1 MRWGKLFHRNQSDA
15 DLLQEIHRH
24 LAEEIDENIGR
35 GMSHEEARRQA
46 YLKFS
51 NPQRVREILW
61 QQNTLAFIES
71 VSRDLKYALRTLS
84 RTPGFTLMAVLVMA
98 LGIGANSA
106 LFTVVRSVLFKP
118 LPYKDPGRLVTL
130 YQHDPSAKD
139 QDNYVAA
146 GNFADWNKNSRSFE
160 SMAMVTPWAAYDF
173 SEKGGSYPEKIDAAW
188 CSWNMFSIL
197 GVPPAYGRFFNAQ
210 DDRPDADATVVLSWG
225 FWKRRL
231 GGDPAVVGRPIFLR
245 GKPYTVIGI
254 MPAGFDYPEI
264 QDQLWTP
271 AYHEGSAQ
279 LLQSRDDHEYKV
291 IARLKPETTIAQ
303 AVGELDAIQKRIE
316 QDYPGLPVEP
326 GVSGRLLLDDL
337 VGDYKTP
344 LYTLLAATTCVL
356 LIACL
361 NVANLLVA
369 RSAARRREV
378 AIRRALGGNRWR
390 LMREQLTESILLAC
404 AGAGIGM
411 GLAYAAI
418 AWITHVRQN
427 MARVD
432 SIRVDALVLL
442 FATGVA
448 LASGLLAGMIPAL
461 AASRERTLEALQES
475 SRLQSGGRSRARLRK
490 ALLAVELALTVV
502 LLITAGLLLKSYER
516 LRSVDIGCATHNVL
530 TMQFTL
536 PGPPPGRVAFLSQ
549 LIERVR
555 TLPGV
560 KAAGLVTAAPGAG
573 WWEDSP
579 VTVVEHPPAAKGD
592 VLDPIARSA
601 DPGYFQAMQI
611 PLLRGRTFSEAE
623 RLQNANV
630 AILSKRAVEEFFPG
644 EDPIGKHLKITQEP
658 NAPPVEIVGVVGDT
672 RFHIRE
678 DVWPMMYRPVYSGK
692 FGQTTVMVR
701 SDQNVENF
709 ARPIQQIIKQM
720 DANLAAPDALTMQ
733 QIIDHSTSSAS
744 FHSRLILI
752 FAIIAV
758 VSAMAGLYGVLAY
771 LVTQRTSEIGIRMAM
786 GAQRSEV
793 LRMMLIDGLWPAW
806 IGLALGF
813 VGAAFAMQLVRKM
826 LYGVQPLDWT
836 VFAGVAVVLSLVAAL
851 ACAVPAW
858 QASRLAPMQA
868 LRME

>member
-1 MRWGKLFHRNQSDA
+1 MAEKKILRQQST
-15 DLLQEIHRH
+15 Q
-24 LAEEIDENIGR
+24 
-35 GMSHEEARRQA
+35 S
-46 YLKFS
+46 F
-51 NPQRVREILW
+51 V
-61 QQNTLAFIES
+61 ES
-71 VSRDLKYALRTLS
+71 ISRDLKYALRTLS

-98 LGIGANSA
+98 LGIGANAA

-146 GNFADWNKNSRSFE
+146 GNFADWKKYSRSFE

-231 GGDPAVVGRPIFLR
+231 GGNPSIVGRPIFLR

-264 QDQLWTP
+264 RDQVWTP
-271 AYHEGSAQ
+271 AYHEGSVH

-291 IARLKPETTIAQ
+291 IARLKSGNTMAQ
-303 AVGELDAIQKRIE
+303 AVSELDAIQKRIKQE
-316 QDYPGLPVEP
+316 YPRLPVEP

-344 LYTLLAATTCVL
+344 LYILLAATTCVL

-378 AIRRALGGNRWR
+378 AIRTALGGSRWR
-390 LMREQLTESILLAC
+390 SIREQLTESLLLAC
-404 AGAGIGM
+404 VGGGIGI
-411 GLAYAAI
+411 GLAYVAI
-418 AWITHVRQN
+418 AWITYVRQD

-432 SIRVDALVLL
+432 SIRVDALTLL
-442 FATGVA
+442 FVTGTA
-448 LASGLLAGMIPAL
+448 LASGLLAGMIPAF

-475 SRLQSGGRSRARLRK
+475 SRSQSGGRSRAQLRK
-490 ALLAVELALTVV
+490 ALLAIEVGLTVI
-502 LLITAGLLLKSYER
+502 LLITAALLLKSYQR
-516 LRSVDIGCATHNVL
+516 LRSVDMGCATNNVL

-536 PGPPPGRVAFLSQ
+536 PGPPQRRVAFLSQ

-555 TLPGV
+555 ALPGV

-592 VLDPIARSA
+592 VLDPIARTA

-658 NAPPVEIVGVVGDT
+658 DAPPLEIVGVVGDT
-672 RFHIRE
+672 RFHISE
-678 DVWPMMYRPVYSGK
+678 DVWPTIYQPVYSGR
-692 FGQTTVMVR
+692 FAQTTVMVR
-701 SDQNVENF
+701 SEKDGGNL
-709 ARPIQQIIKQM
+709 ARPIQRIINQM
-720 DANLAAPDALTMQ
+720 DPNLAAADALTMQ
-733 QIIDHSTSSAS
+733 QIVDRSTSSAS
-744 FHSRLILI
+744 FNSRLILI
-752 FAIIAV
+752 FAIIALI
-758 VSAMAGLYGVLAY
+758 SAMAGLYGVLAY
-771 LVTQRTSEIGIRMAM
+771 LVTQRTSEIGIRIAL

-793 LRMMLIDGLWPAW
+793 LRMMLVDGLWPAC
-806 IGLALGF
+806 IGLALGL
-813 VGAAFAMQLVRKM
+813 VGAAFAVQLVRNM
-826 LYGVQPLDWT
+826 LYGVRPLDWT
-836 VFAGVAVVLSLVAAL
+836 VFAGVALVLSLVAAL

-858 QASRLAPMQA
+858 QASRLAPIEA

>member
-1 MRWGKLFHRNQSDA
+1 M
-15 DLLQEIHRH
+15 
-24 LAEEIDENIGR
+24 AE
-35 GMSHEEARRQA
+35 
-46 YLKFS
+46 KK
-51 NPQRVREILW
+51 ILW
-61 QQNTLAFIES
+61 QQNTQAFVES
-71 VSRDLKYALRTLS
+71 ISRDLKYALRTLT

-98 LGIGANSA
+98 LGIGANAA

-118 LPYKDPGRLVTL
+118 LAYKDPGRLVTL

-146 GNFADWNKNSRSFE
+146 GNFADWQKNSHSFE

-231 GGDPAVVGRPIFLR
+231 GGNPSIVGRPIFLR

-264 QDQLWTP
+264 QDQVWTP
-271 AYHEGSAQ
+271 AYHEGSVH

-291 IARLKPETTIAQ
+291 IARLKSGNTMAQ
-303 AVGELDAIQKRIE
+303 AVSELDAIQKRIKQE
-316 QDYPGLPVEP
+316 YPRLPVEP
-326 GVSGRLLLDDL
+326 GVNGRLLLDDL

-344 LYTLLAATTCVL
+344 LYTLLAATACVL

-378 AIRRALGGNRWR
+378 AIRTALGGSRWR
-390 LMREQLTESILLAC
+390 SIREQLTESLLLAC
-404 AGAGIGM
+404 AGGGIGL
-411 GLAYAAI
+411 GLAYVAI
-418 AWITHVRQN
+418 AWITYVRQD

-442 FATGVA
+442 FVTGVA

-461 AASRERTLEALQES
+461 AAGRERTLEALQES
-475 SRLQSGGRSRARLRK
+475 SRSQSGGRSRAQLRK
-490 ALLAVELALTVV
+490 SLLAIEVGLTVI
-502 LLITAGLLLKSYER
+502 LLITAGLLLKSYQR
-516 LRSVDIGCATHNVL
+516 LRSVDMGCATNNVM

-536 PGPPPGRVAFLSQ
+536 PGPPQRRVAFLSQ
-549 LIERVR
+549 LVERVR
-555 TLPGV
+555 ALPGV
-560 KAAGLVTAAPGAG
+560 NSAGLVTAAPGAG

-579 VTVVEHPPAAKGD
+579 VTVVEHPPAAKGE

-658 NAPPVEIVGVVGDT
+658 DAPPLEIVGVVGDT

-678 DVWPMMYRPVYSGK
+678 DVWPMMYQPVYSGN

-701 SDQNVENF
+701 SDQDVENL
-709 ARPIQQIIKQM
+709 ARPIQQIINQM
-720 DANLAAPDALTMQ
+720 NPHLAASDPVTMQ
-733 QIIDHSTSSAS
+733 QIIDRSTSSAS
-744 FHSRLILI
+744 FNSRLILI
-752 FAIIAV
+752 FAIIALI
-758 VSAMAGLYGVLAY
+758 SAMAGLYGVLAY
-771 LVTQRTSEIGIRMAM
+771 LVTQRTSEIGIRMAL
-786 GAQRSEV
+786 GAQRSQV
-793 LRMMLIDGLWPAW
+793 VRMMLIDGLWPAW
-806 IGLALGF
+806 IGLALGL
-813 VGAAFAMQLVRKM
+813 VGSAFAVQLVRKM

-836 VFAGVAVVLSLVAAL
+836 VFAGVALVLSLVAAL
-851 ACAVPAW
+851 ACAMPAW
-858 QASRLAPMQA
+858 QASRLAPIQA

>member
-1 MRWGKLFHRNQSDA
+1 M
-15 DLLQEIHRH
+15 
-24 LAEEIDENIGR
+24 AE
-35 GMSHEEARRQA
+35 
-46 YLKFS
+46 KK
-51 NPQRVREILW
+51 ILW
-61 QQNTLAFIES
+61 QQNTQALVES
-71 VSRDLKYALRTLS
+71 VFRDLKCALRTLS

-98 LGIGANSA
+98 LGIGVNAA

-118 LPYKDPGRLVTL
+118 LPYKDPGGLVTL

-146 GNFADWNKNSRSFE
+146 GNFADWKKNSRSFE

-231 GGDPAVVGRPIFLR
+231 GGSPSIVDRPIFLR

-264 QDQLWTP
+264 QDQVWTP
-271 AYHEGSAQ
+271 AYHEGSVH

-291 IARLKPETTIAQ
+291 IARLKSGKTMAQ
-303 AVGELDAIQKRIE
+303 AVSELDGIQKRIKQE
-316 QDYPGLPVEP
+316 YPRLPVEP
-326 GVSGRLLLDDL
+326 GVNGRPLLDDL

-361 NVANLLVA
+361 SVANLLVA

-378 AIRRALGGNRWR
+378 AIRTALGGSRWR
-390 LMREQLTESILLAC
+390 SIREQLTESLLLAC
-404 AGAGIGM
+404 AGAGIGL
-411 GLAYAAI
+411 GLAYVAI
-418 AWITHVRQN
+418 AWIRYVRQDI
-427 MARVD
+427 ARVD
-432 SIRVDALVLL
+432 SIRVDALALL
-442 FATGVA
+442 FVTGVA
-448 LASGLLAGMIPAL
+448 LASGLLAGIIPAL
-461 AASRERTLEALQES
+461 GAGRDRTLEALQES
-475 SRLQSGGRSRARLRK
+475 SRSQSAGRSRAQLRK
-490 ALLAVELALTVV
+490 ALLAIEVGLTVI
-502 LLITAGLLLKSYER
+502 LLITAGLLLKSYQR
-516 LRSVDIGCATHNVL
+516 LRSVDMGCATNHVL

-536 PGPPPGRVAFLSQ
+536 PGPPPRRVAFLSQ
-549 LIERVR
+549 LVERVR
-555 TLPGV
+555 ALPAV

-630 AILSKRAVEEFFPG
+630 AILSKRAVEEYFPG

-658 NAPPVEIVGVVGDT
+658 DAPPLEIVGVVGDT

-678 DVWPMMYRPVYSGK
+678 DVWPMMYQPVYSGN

-701 SDQNVENF
+701 SEQNVENL
-709 ARPIQQIIKQM
+709 ARPIQQIINQM
-720 DANLAAPDALTMQ
+720 DPHLAASDPLTMQ
-733 QIIDHSTSSAS
+733 QIVDRSTSSAS
-744 FHSRLILI
+744 FNSGLVLV
-752 FAIIAV
+752 FAIIALI
-758 VSAMAGLYGVLAY
+758 SALAGLYGVVAY
-771 LVTQRTSEIGIRMAM
+771 LVTQRTSEIGIRMAL
-786 GAQRSEV
+786 GAQRNQV
-793 LRMMLIDGLWPAW
+793 LRMMLIDGMWPAW
-806 IGLALGF
+806 IGLALGL
-813 VGAAFAMQLVRKM
+813 VGAAFAVQLVRKM

-836 VFAGVAVVLSLVAAL
+836 VFAGVALVLSLVAAL

-858 QASRLAPMQA
+858 QASRLAPIQA

>member
-1 MRWGKLFHRNQSDA
+1 
-15 DLLQEIHRH
+15 
-24 LAEEIDENIGR
+24 
-35 GMSHEEARRQA
+35 MSATV
-46 YLKFS
+46 K
-51 NPQRVREILW
+51 ILW
-61 QQNTLAFIES
+61 QQNTQALAES
-71 VSRDLKYALRTLS
+71 ISGDLKYALRTLS

-98 LGIGANSA
+98 LGIGANAA

-146 GNFADWNKNSRSFE
+146 GNFADWKRNSRSFE

-231 GGDPAVVGRPIFLR
+231 GGNPSIVGRPIFLR

-264 QDQLWTP
+264 QDQVWTP
-271 AYHEGSAQ
+271 AYHEGSVH

-291 IARLKPETTIAQ
+291 IARLKSGNTMAQ
-303 AVGELDAIQKRIE
+303 AVSELDAIQKRIKQE
-316 QDYPGLPVEP
+316 YPRLPVEP
-326 GVSGRLLLDDL
+326 GVNGRLLLDDL

-378 AIRRALGGNRWR
+378 AIRTALGGSRWR
-390 LMREQLTESILLAC
+390 SIREQLTESLLLAC
-404 AGAGIGM
+404 AGGGIGL
-411 GLAYAAI
+411 GLAYVAI
-418 AWITHVRQN
+418 AWITYVRQD

-432 SIRVDALVLL
+432 SIRVDALALL
-442 FATGVA
+442 FVTGVA
-448 LASGLLAGMIPAL
+448 LASGLLAGLIPAL
-461 AASRERTLEALQES
+461 AAGRERTLEALQES
-475 SRLQSGGRSRARLRK
+475 SRSQSGGRSRAQLRK
-490 ALLAVELALTVV
+490 ALLAIEVGLTAI
-502 LLITAGLLLKSYER
+502 LLITAGLLLKSYQR
-516 LRSVDIGCATHNVL
+516 LRSVDMGCATNHVL

-536 PGPPPGRVAFLSQ
+536 PGPPQRRVAFLSQ
-549 LIERVR
+549 LVERVR
-555 TLPGV
+555 ALPGV

-573 WWEDSP
+573 WWEDNP

-644 EDPIGKHLKITQEP
+644 EDPIGKHLKIAQEP
-658 NAPPVEIVGVVGDT
+658 DAPPLEIVGVVGDT

-678 DVWPMMYRPVYSGK
+678 DVWPMMYQPVYSGN

-701 SDQNVENF
+701 SEQDVENL
-709 ARPIQQIIKQM
+709 ARPIQRIINQM
-720 DANLAAPDALTMQ
+720 DPHLAASDPLTMQ
-733 QIIDHSTSSAS
+733 QIIDHSSSSAS
-744 FHSRLILI
+744 FNSRLILI
-752 FAIIAV
+752 FAIIALI
-758 VSAMAGLYGVLAY
+758 SAMAGLYGVLAY
-771 LVTQRTSEIGIRMAM
+771 LVTQRTSEIGIRIAL
-786 GAQRSEV
+786 GAQRSQV
-793 LRMMLIDGLWPAW
+793 LGMMLIDGLWPAW
-806 IGLALGF
+806 IGLALGL
-813 VGAAFAMQLVRKM
+813 VGAAFAVQLVRKM

-836 VFAGVAVVLSLVAAL
+836 VFAGVALVLSLVAAL

-858 QASRLAPMQA
+858 QASRLAPIRA

>member
-1 MRWGKLFHRNQSDA
+1 
-15 DLLQEIHRH
+15 
-24 LAEEIDENIGR
+24 
-35 GMSHEEARRQA
+35 
-46 YLKFS
+46 
-51 NPQRVREILW
+51 
-61 QQNTLAFIES
+61 
-71 VSRDLKYALRTLS
+71 
-84 RTPGFTLMAVLVMA
+84 
-98 LGIGANSA
+98 
-106 LFTVVRSVLFKP
+106 VLFKP

-146 GNFADWNKNSRSFE
+146 GNFADWKKNSRSFE

-225 FWKRRL
+225 FWKRRF
-231 GGDPAVVGRPIFLR
+231 GGNPSIVGRPIFLR

-264 QDQLWTP
+264 QDQVWTP
-271 AYHEGSAQ
+271 AYHEGSDH
-279 LLQSRDDHEYKV
+279 LLQSRDDHQYKV
-291 IARLKPETTIAQ
+291 IARLKSGNTMAQ
-303 AVGELDAIQKRIE
+303 AVSELDAIQKRIKQE
-316 QDYPGLPVEP
+316 YPRLPVEP

-344 LYTLLAATTCVL
+344 LYTLLAATACVL

-378 AIRRALGGNRWR
+378 AIRTALGGSRWR
-390 LMREQLTESILLAC
+390 SIREQLTESLLLAC
-404 AGAGIGM
+404 AGGGIGL
-411 GLAYAAI
+411 GLAYVAI
-418 AWITHVRQN
+418 AWITYVRQD

-432 SIRVDALVLL
+432 SIRVDALALL
-442 FATGVA
+442 FVTGVA
-448 LASGLLAGMIPAL
+448 LASGLLAGLIPAL
-461 AASRERTLEALQES
+461 AAGRERTLEALQES
-475 SRLQSGGRSRARLRK
+475 SRSQSGGRSRAQLRK
-490 ALLAVELALTVV
+490 ALLAIEVGLTVI
-502 LLITAGLLLKSYER
+502 LLITAGLLLKSYQR
-516 LRSVDIGCATHNVL
+516 LRSVDLGCATNHVL

-536 PGPPPGRVAFLSQ
+536 PGPPQRRVAFLSQ
-549 LIERVR
+549 LVERVR
-555 TLPGV
+555 ALPGV

-644 EDPIGKHLKITQEP
+644 EDPIGKHLKITQAP
-658 NAPPVEIVGVVGDT
+658 DAPPLEIVGIVGDT

-678 DVWPMMYRPVYSGK
+678 DVWPMMYQPVYSGN

-701 SDQNVENF
+701 SEQDVENL
-709 ARPIQQIIKQM
+709 ARPIQQIINQM
-720 DANLAAPDALTMQ
+720 DPHLAASDPLTMQ
-733 QIIDHSTSSAS
+733 QIIDRSTSSAS
-744 FHSRLILI
+744 FNSRLILI
-752 FAIIAV
+752 FAIIALI
-758 VSAMAGLYGVLAY
+758 SAMAGLYGVLAY
-771 LVTQRTSEIGIRMAM
+771 LVTQRTIEIGIRMAL
-786 GAQRSEV
+786 GAQRSQV

-806 IGLALGF
+806 IGLASGL
-813 VGAAFAMQLVRKM
+813 VGAAFAVQLVRKM

-836 VFAGVAVVLSLVAAL
+836 VFAGVALVLSLVAAL

-858 QASRLAPMQA
+858 QASRLAPIQA

>member
-1 MRWGKLFHRNQSDA
+1 MLLSDRKSA
-15 DLLQEIHRH
+15 WDLAM
-24 LAEEIDENIGR
+24 AEKKHGNKIDENIGR
-35 GMSHEEARRQA
+35 GMSPEQARRQA
-46 YLKFS
+46 YLKFG

-61 QQNTLAFIES
+61 QQNTQAFVES
-71 VSRDLKYALRTLS
+71 ISRELKYALRTLS

-98 LGIGANSA
+98 LGIGANAA

-146 GNFADWNKNSRSFE
+146 GNFADWKKNSRSFE
-160 SMAMVTPWAAYDF
+160 SMAMVKPWAAYDF

-210 DDRPDADATVVLSWG
+210 DDRPDANATVVLSWG

-231 GGDPAVVGRPIFLR
+231 GGNPSIVGRPIFLK

-264 QDQLWTP
+264 HDQVWTP
-271 AYHEGSAQ
+271 AYHEGSAH

-291 IARLKPETTIAQ
+291 IARLKSGNTMVQ
-303 AVGELDAIQKRIE
+303 AVSELDAIQKRIKQE
-316 QDYPGLPVEP
+316 YPLLPVEP
-326 GVSGRLLLDDL
+326 GVNGRLLLDDL

-378 AIRRALGGNRWR
+378 AIRTALGGSRWR
-390 LMREQLTESILLAC
+390 SIREQLTESLLLAC
-404 AGAGIGM
+404 AGGGIGL
-411 GLAYAAI
+411 GLAYVAI
-418 AWITHVRQN
+418 AWITYVRQD

-432 SIRVDALVLL
+432 SIRVDALALL
-442 FATGVA
+442 FVTGVA

-461 AASRERTLEALQES
+461 AAGKERTLEALQES
-475 SRLQSGGRSRARLRK
+475 SRSQSGGRSRAQLRK
-490 ALLAVELALTVV
+490 ALLAIEVGLTVI

-516 LRSVDIGCATHNVL
+516 LRSVDLGCATNNVL

-536 PGPPPGRVAFLSQ
+536 PGPPQRRVAFLSQ
-549 LIERVR
+549 LVERVR
-555 TLPGV
+555 ALPGV
-560 KAAGLVTAAPGAG
+560 KAAGLVTAAPGTG

-611 PLLRGRTFSEAE
+611 PLLRGRTFSEVE

-644 EDPIGKHLKITQEP
+644 EDPIGKHLKVTQEP
-658 NAPPVEIVGVVGDT
+658 DAPPLEIVGVVGDT

-678 DVWPMMYRPVYSGK
+678 DVWPMMYQPVYSGN

-701 SDQNVENF
+701 SGQDVENL
-709 ARPIQQIIKQM
+709 ARPIQQMINQM
-720 DANLAAPDALTMQ
+720 DPHLAASHPITMQ
-733 QIIDHSTSSAS
+733 QIIDRSTSSAS
-744 FHSRLILI
+744 FNSRLILI
-752 FAIIAV
+752 FAIIALI
-758 VSAMAGLYGVLAY
+758 SAMAGLYGVLAY
-771 LVTQRTSEIGIRMAM
+771 LVTQRSSEIGIRMAL
-786 GAQRSEV
+786 GAQRSQV

-806 IGLALGF
+806 IGLALGL
-813 VGAAFAMQLVRKM
+813 VGAAFVVQLVRKI
-826 LYGVQPLDWT
+826 LYGIHPLDWT
-836 VFAGVAVVLSLVAAL
+836 VFAGVALVLLLVAAL

-858 QASRLAPMQA
+858 QASRLAPIEA
-868 LRME
+868 LRTE

>member
-1 MRWGKLFHRNQSDA
+1 M
-15 DLLQEIHRH
+15 
-24 LAEEIDENIGR
+24 AE
-35 GMSHEEARRQA
+35 
-46 YLKFS
+46 KK
-51 NPQRVREILW
+51 ILW
-61 QQNTLAFIES
+61 QQNTQAFIES
-71 VSRDLKYALRTLS
+71 ISRDLKYALRTLS

-98 LGIGANSA
+98 LGIGANAA

-146 GNFADWNKNSRSFE
+146 GNFADWKKNSRSFE

-231 GGDPAVVGRPIFLR
+231 GGNPSIVGRPIFLR

-264 QDQLWTP
+264 QDQVWTP
-271 AYHEGSAQ
+271 AYHEGSAH

-291 IARLKPETTIAQ
+291 IARLKSGNTMAQ
-303 AVGELDAIQKRIE
+303 AVSELDAIQKRIKQE
-316 QDYPGLPVEP
+316 YPRLPVEP
-326 GVSGRLLLDDL
+326 GVNGRLLLDDL

-378 AIRRALGGNRWR
+378 AIRNALGASRWR
-390 LMREQLTESILLAC
+390 SIREQLTESLLLAC
-404 AGAGIGM
+404 AGGGIGL
-411 GLAYAAI
+411 GLAYVAI
-418 AWITHVRQN
+418 AWITYVRQD

-432 SIRVDALVLL
+432 SIRVDALALL
-442 FATGVA
+442 FVTGVA
-448 LASGLLAGMIPAL
+448 LVSGLLAGMIPAL
-461 AASRERTLEALQES
+461 AAGRERTLEALQES
-475 SRLQSGGRSRARLRK
+475 SRSQSGGRSRAQLRK
-490 ALLAVELALTVV
+490 ALLAIEVGLTVI

-516 LRSVDIGCATHNVL
+516 LRSVDLGCATDNVL

-536 PGPPPGRVAFLSQ
+536 PGPRQRRVAFLSQ
-549 LIERVR
+549 LIERIR
-555 TLPGV
+555 ALPGV
-560 KAAGLVTAAPGAG
+560 KAAGLVTAAPGTG

-611 PLLRGRTFSEAE
+611 PLLRGRTFSAAE

-630 AILSKRAVEEFFPG
+630 TILSKRAVEEFFPG

-658 NAPPVEIVGVVGDT
+658 DAPPLEIVGVVGDT

-678 DVWPMMYRPVYSGK
+678 DVWPMMYQPVYSGN

-701 SDQNVENF
+701 SDQDVENL
-709 ARPIQQIIKQM
+709 ARPIQQIINQM
-720 DANLAAPDALTMQ
+720 DPHLAASDPETMQ
-733 QIIDHSTSSAS
+733 QIIDRSTSGAS
-744 FHSRLILI
+744 FNSRLILI
-752 FAIIAV
+752 FAIISLI
-758 VSAMAGLYGVLAY
+758 SAMAGLYGVLAY
-771 LVTQRTSEIGIRMAM
+771 LVTQRTSEIGIRMAL
-786 GAQRSEV
+786 GAQRSQV

-806 IGLALGF
+806 IGLALGL
-813 VGAAFAMQLVRKM
+813 VGAAFAVQLVRKM

-836 VFAGVAVVLSLVAAL
+836 VFAGVALVLSLVAAL
-851 ACAVPAW
+851 ACAMPAW
-858 QASRLAPMQA
+858 QASRLAPIQA

>member
-1 MRWGKLFHRNQSDA
+1 M
-15 DLLQEIHRH
+15 
-24 LAEEIDENIGR
+24 AEKKI
-35 GMSHEEARRQA
+35 
-46 YLKFS
+46 F
-51 NPQRVREILW
+51 W
-61 QQNTLAFIES
+61 QQNTQAFVES
-71 VSRDLKYALRTLS
+71 ISRDLKYALRTLS
-84 RTPGFTLMAVLVMA
+84 RTPGFTLMAVLVMG
-98 LGIGANSA
+98 LGIGANAA

-146 GNFADWNKNSRSFE
+146 GNFADWKMNSHSFE

-173 SEKGGSYPEKIDAAW
+173 SEKDGSYPEKIDAAW

-197 GVPPAYGRFFNAQ
+197 GVSPAYGRFFNEQ

-231 GGDPAVVGRPIFLR
+231 GGNPSIVGRPIFLR

-264 QDQLWTP
+264 RDQVWTP
-271 AYHEGSAQ
+271 AYHEGSVH
-279 LLQSRDDHEYKV
+279 LLESRDDHEYKV
-291 IARLKPETTIAQ
+291 IARLKSGSTMAQ
-303 AVGELDAIQKRIE
+303 AVSELGAIQKRIK
-316 QDYPGLPVEP
+316 QQYPLLPVEP
-326 GVSGRLLLDDL
+326 GVSGRLILDDL
-337 VGDYKTP
+337 VGDYETP

-369 RSAARRREV
+369 RSATRRKEV
-378 AIRRALGGNRWR
+378 AIRTALGGSRWR
-390 LMREQLTESILLAC
+390 SMREQLTESLLLAC
-404 AGAGIGM
+404 AGGGIGI
-411 GLAYAAI
+411 GLAYLAI
-418 AWITHVRQN
+418 AWIVYERQDL
-427 MARVD
+427 ARVD
-432 SIRVDALVLL
+432 SIRVDALTLL
-442 FATGVA
+442 FVAGVA

-461 AASRERTLEALQES
+461 AAGRERTLESLQES
-475 SRLQSGGRSRARLRK
+475 SRSQTGGRSRAQLRK
-490 ALLAVELALTVV
+490 ALLAIEVGLTAI

-516 LRSVDIGCATHNVL
+516 LRSVDMGCATNNVL

-536 PGPPPGRVAFLSQ
+536 PGPPQKRVAFLSQ

-555 TLPGV
+555 ALPGV

-592 VLDPIARSA
+592 VLDPIARTA

-630 AILSKRAVEEFFPG
+630 AILSKRALDEFFPG
-644 EDPIGKHLKITQEP
+644 EDPIGKHLKITQKP
-658 NAPPVEIVGVVGDT
+658 DAPPLEIVGVVGDT
-672 RFHIRE
+672 RFDISE
-678 DVWPMMYRPVYSGK
+678 DVWPMVYQPVYSGN

-701 SDQNVENF
+701 SEQNVEHL
-709 ARPIQQIIKQM
+709 ARPIQQIINQM
-720 DANLAAPDALTMQ
+720 DPNLAASDPLTMQ
-733 QIIDHSTSSAS
+733 QIIDRSTSSAGFS
-744 FHSRLILI
+744 SRLILI
-752 FAIIAV
+752 FAIIALI
-758 VSAMAGLYGVLAY
+758 SAMAGLYGVLAY
-771 LVTQRTSEIGIRMAM
+771 LVTQRTSEIGIRMAL

-793 LRMMLIDGLWPAW
+793 LRMMLVDGLWPAW
-806 IGLALGF
+806 IGLASGL
-813 VGAAFAMQLVRKM
+813 VGAAFVVQLVRRM

-836 VFAGVAVVLSLVAAL
+836 VFAGVALVLALVAAL

-858 QASRLAPMQA
+858 QASRLAPIRA
-868 LRME
+868 LRVE

>member
-1 MRWGKLFHRNQSDA
+1 M
-15 DLLQEIHRH
+15 
-24 LAEEIDENIGR
+24 AE
-35 GMSHEEARRQA
+35 
-46 YLKFS
+46 KK
-51 NPQRVREILW
+51 ILW
-61 QQNTLAFIES
+61 QQNTQAFVES
-71 VSRDLKYALRTLS
+71 ISRDLKYALRTLS
-84 RTPGFTLMAVLVMA
+84 RTPGFTLVAVLVMA
-98 LGIGANSA
+98 LGIGANAA

-146 GNFADWNKNSRSFE
+146 GNFADWKKNSRSFE

-231 GGDPAVVGRPIFLR
+231 GGNPSIVGRPIFLR

-264 QDQLWTP
+264 QDQVWTP
-271 AYHEGSAQ
+271 AYHEGSVH

-291 IARLKPETTIAQ
+291 IARLKSGNTMAQ
-303 AVGELDAIQKRIE
+303 AVSELDAIQKRIKQE
-316 QDYPGLPVEP
+316 YPRLPVEP
-326 GVSGRLLLDDL
+326 GVNGRLLLDDL

-378 AIRRALGGNRWR
+378 AIRNALGASRWR
-390 LMREQLTESILLAC
+390 SIREQLTESLLLAC
-404 AGAGIGM
+404 AGGGIGL
-411 GLAYAAI
+411 GLAYVAV
-418 AWITHVRQN
+418 AWITYVRQD

-432 SIRVDALVLL
+432 SIRVDALALL
-442 FATGVA
+442 FVTGVA
-448 LASGLLAGMIPAL
+448 LVSGLLAGTIPAL
-461 AASRERTLEALQES
+461 AAGRERTLEALQES
-475 SRLQSGGRSRARLRK
+475 SRSQSGGRSRAQLRK
-490 ALLAVELALTVV
+490 ALLAIEVGLTVI

-516 LRSVDIGCATHNVL
+516 LRSVDLGCATDNVL

-536 PGPPPGRVAFLSQ
+536 PGPPQRRVAFLSQ

-555 TLPGV
+555 ALPAV
-560 KAAGLVTAAPGAG
+560 KAAGLVTAAPGTG

-601 DPGYFQAMQI
+601 DPDYFQAMQI
-611 PLLRGRTFSEAE
+611 PLLRGRTFSVAE

-630 AILSKRAVEEFFPG
+630 TILSKRAVEEFFPG

-658 NAPPVEIVGVVGDT
+658 DAPPLEIVGIVGDT

-678 DVWPMMYRPVYSGK
+678 DVWPMMYQPVYSGN

-701 SDQNVENF
+701 SEQNVENL
-709 ARPIQQIIKQM
+709 ARPIQQIINQM
-720 DANLAAPDALTMQ
+720 DPHLAASDPITMQ
-733 QIIDHSTSSAS
+733 QIIDRSTSSAS
-744 FHSRLILI
+744 FNSRLILI
-752 FAIIAV
+752 FAIIALI
-758 VSAMAGLYGVLAY
+758 SAMAGLYGVLAY
-771 LVTQRTSEIGIRMAM
+771 LVTQRTSEIGIRMAL
-786 GAQRSEV
+786 GAQRSQV
-793 LRMMLIDGLWPAW
+793 LRMMLIDGLCPAW
-806 IGLALGF
+806 IGLALGL
-813 VGAAFAMQLVRKM
+813 VGASFAMQLLRKI

-836 VFAGVAVVLSLVAAL
+836 VFAGVALVLSLVAAL
-851 ACAVPAW
+851 ACAMPAW
-858 QASRLAPMQA
+858 QASRLAPIQA

>member
-1 MRWGKLFHRNQSDA
+1 M
-15 DLLQEIHRH
+15 
-24 LAEEIDENIGR
+24 AE
-35 GMSHEEARRQA
+35 
-46 YLKFS
+46 KK
-51 NPQRVREILW
+51 ILW
-61 QQNTLAFIES
+61 QQTTQVFVES
-71 VSRDLKYALRTLS
+71 ISRDLKYALRTLS

-98 LGIGANSA
+98 LGIGANAA

-146 GNFADWNKNSRSFE
+146 GNFADWKRNSRSFE

-231 GGDPAVVGRPIFLR
+231 GGNPSIVGRPIFLQ

-264 QDQLWTP
+264 QDQVWTP
-271 AYHEGSAQ
+271 AYHEGSVH
-279 LLQSRDDHEYKV
+279 LLESRDDHEYKV
-291 IARLKPETTIAQ
+291 IARLKSGNTMAQ
-303 AVGELDAIQKRIE
+303 AVSELDAIQKRIKQE
-316 QDYPGLPVEP
+316 YPRLPVEP
-326 GVSGRLLLDDL
+326 GVNGRLLLDDL

-344 LYTLLAATTCVL
+344 LYTLLAATACVL

-378 AIRRALGGNRWR
+378 AIRTALGGSLWR
-390 LMREQLTESILLAC
+390 SIREQLTESLLLAC
-404 AGAGIGM
+404 AGGGIGL
-411 GLAYAAI
+411 GLAYVAT
-418 AWITHVRQN
+418 AWITYVRQD
-427 MARVD
+427 MVRVD
-432 SIRVDALVLL
+432 SIRVDALALL
-442 FATGVA
+442 FVTGVA
-448 LASGLLAGMIPAL
+448 LASGLMAGMIPAL
-461 AASRERTLEALQES
+461 AGGRERTLEALQES
-475 SRLQSGGRSRARLRK
+475 SRSQSGGRSRAQLRK
-490 ALLAVELALTVV
+490 ALLAIEVGLTVI
-502 LLITAGLLLKSYER
+502 LLITAGLLLKSYQR
-516 LRSVDIGCATHNVL
+516 LRSVDLGCATNNVL

-536 PGPPPGRVAFLSQ
+536 PGPPHRRVAFLSQ
-549 LIERVR
+549 LVERVR
-555 TLPGV
+555 ALPGV

-592 VLDPIARSA
+592 VLDPIVRSA

-658 NAPPVEIVGVVGDT
+658 DAPPLEIVGVVGDT

-678 DVWPMMYRPVYSGK
+678 DVWPMMYQPVYSGN
-692 FGQTTVMVR
+692 FGQATVMVR
-701 SDQNVENF
+701 SEQDVENL
-709 ARPIQQIIKQM
+709 ARPIQQIINQM
-720 DANLAAPDALTMQ
+720 DPHLAASDPLTMQ
-733 QIIDHSTSSAS
+733 QIIDRSTSSAS
-744 FHSRLILI
+744 FNSRLILI
-752 FAIIAV
+752 FAIIALI
-758 VSAMAGLYGVLAY
+758 SAMAGLYGVLAY
-771 LVTQRTSEIGIRMAM
+771 LVTQRTSEIGIRMAL
-786 GAQRSEV
+786 GAQRSQV
-793 LRMMLIDGLWPAW
+793 LGMMLIDGLWPAW
-806 IGLALGF
+806 IGLALGL
-813 VGAAFAMQLVRKM
+813 VGAAFAVQLVRKM
-826 LYGVQPLDWT
+826 LYGVQPLDWN
-836 VFAGVAVVLSLVAAL
+836 VFAGVALVLSLVAAV

-858 QASRLAPMQA
+858 QASRLAPIQA

>member
-1 MRWGKLFHRNQSDA
+1 M
-15 DLLQEIHRH
+15 
-24 LAEEIDENIGR
+24 AE
-35 GMSHEEARRQA
+35 
-46 YLKFS
+46 KK
-51 NPQRVREILW
+51 ILW
-61 QQNTLAFIES
+61 QQNTQAFVES
-71 VSRDLKYALRTLS
+71 ISRDLKYALRTLS
-84 RTPGFTLMAVLVMA
+84 RAPGSTLMAVLVMA
-98 LGIGANSA
+98 LGIGANAA

-146 GNFADWNKNSRSFE
+146 GNFADWQKNSRSFE

-231 GGDPAVVGRPIFLR
+231 GGNPSIVGRPIFLR

-264 QDQLWTP
+264 QEQVWTP
-271 AYHEGSAQ
+271 AYHEGSVH

-291 IARLKPETTIAQ
+291 IARLKSGNTMAQ
-303 AVGELDAIQKRIE
+303 AVSELDAIQKRIKQE
-316 QDYPGLPVEP
+316 YPRLPVEP
-326 GVSGRLLLDDL
+326 GVNGRLLLDDL

-344 LYTLLAATTCVL
+344 LYTLLAATACVL

-378 AIRRALGGNRWR
+378 AIRTAIGGSRWR
-390 LMREQLTESILLAC
+390 SIREQLTESLLLAC
-404 AGAGIGM
+404 AGGGIGL
-411 GLAYAAI
+411 GLAYVAI
-418 AWITHVRQN
+418 AWITYMRQD
-427 MARVD
+427 MVRVD

-442 FATGVA
+442 FVTGVA
-448 LASGLLAGMIPAL
+448 LASGLLAGLIPAL
-461 AASRERTLEALQES
+461 AAGRERTLEALQES
-475 SRLQSGGRSRARLRK
+475 SRSQSGGRSRAQLRK
-490 ALLAVELALTVV
+490 ALLAIEVGLTVI
-502 LLITAGLLLKSYER
+502 LLITAGLLLKSYQR
-516 LRSVDIGCATHNVL
+516 LRSVDLGCATNHVL

-536 PGPPPGRVAFLSQ
+536 PGPPQRRVAFLSQ
-549 LIERVR
+549 LVERVR
-555 TLPGV
+555 ALPGV
-560 KAAGLVTAAPGAG
+560 RAAGLVTAAPGAG

-579 VTVVEHPPAAKGD
+579 VTVVEHPPAAKGE

-630 AILSKRAVEEFFPG
+630 TILSKRAVEEFFPG

-658 NAPPVEIVGVVGDT
+658 DAPPFEIVGVVGDT

-678 DVWPMMYRPVYSGK
+678 DVWPIMYQPVYSGN

-701 SDQNVENF
+701 SGQNVENL
-709 ARPIQQIIKQM
+709 ARPIQQIISQM
-720 DANLAAPDALTMQ
+720 DPHLAASDPITMQ
-733 QIIDHSTSSAS
+733 QIIDRSTSSAS
-744 FHSRLILI
+744 FNSRLILI
-752 FAIIAV
+752 FAIIALI
-758 VSAMAGLYGVLAY
+758 SATAGLYGVLAY
-771 LVTQRTSEIGIRMAM
+771 LVTQRTSEIGIRMAL
-786 GAQRSEV
+786 GAQRSQV
-793 LRMMLIDGLWPAW
+793 VRMMLIDGLWPAW
-806 IGLALGF
+806 IGLTLGL
-813 VGAAFAMQLVRKM
+813 VGAAFAVQLVRKM

-836 VFAGVAVVLSLVAAL
+836 VFAGVALVLSLVAAF
-851 ACAVPAW
+851 ACAMPAW
-858 QASRLAPMQA
+858 QASRLAPIQA

>member
-1 MRWGKLFHRNQSDA
+1 MLLSDRKSA
-15 DLLQEIHRH
+15 WDLAM
-24 LAEEIDENIGR
+24 AEKKHGNKIDENIGR
-35 GMSHEEARRQA
+35 GMSLDEAQRQA
-46 YLKFS
+46 YLKFG

-61 QQNTLAFIES
+61 QQNTLAFVES
-71 VSRDLKYALRTLS
+71 ISRDLNYGLKTLS

-98 LGIGANSA
+98 LGIGANAA

-146 GNFADWNKNSRSFE
+146 GNFADWKKNSGSFE

-231 GGDPAVVGRPIFLR
+231 GGNPSIVGRPIFLR

-264 QDQLWTP
+264 QDQVWTP
-271 AYHEGSAQ
+271 AYHEGSAH

-291 IARLKPETTIAQ
+291 IARLKSGNTMAQ
-303 AVGELDAIQKRIE
+303 AVSELDAIQKRIKQE
-316 QDYPGLPVEP
+316 YPLLPVEP
-326 GVSGRLLLDDL
+326 GVNGRLLLDDL

-378 AIRRALGGNRWR
+378 AIRTALGGSRWR
-390 LMREQLTESILLAC
+390 SIREQLTESLLLAC
-404 AGAGIGM
+404 AGGGIGL
-411 GLAYAAI
+411 GLAYVAI
-418 AWITHVRQN
+418 AWITYVRQD
-427 MARVD
+427 MARVE
-432 SIRVDALVLL
+432 SIRVDALALL
-442 FATGVA
+442 FVTGVA

-461 AASRERTLEALQES
+461 AAGRERTLEALQES
-475 SRLQSGGRSRARLRK
+475 SRSQSGGRSRAQLRK
-490 ALLAVELALTVV
+490 ALLAIEVGLTVI
-502 LLITAGLLLKSYER
+502 LLITAGLLLKSYGR
-516 LRSVDIGCATHNVL
+516 LRSVDLGCATNNVL

-536 PGPPPGRVAFLSQ
+536 PGPPQRRVAFLSQ
-549 LIERVR
+549 LVERVQA
-555 TLPGV
+555 LPGV

-630 AILSKRAVEEFFPG
+630 AILSKRAVEEFFPR

-658 NAPPVEIVGVVGDT
+658 DAPPLEIVGVVGDT

-678 DVWPMMYRPVYSGK
+678 DVWPMMYQPVYSGN

-701 SDQNVENF
+701 SEQNVEHL
-709 ARPIQQIIKQM
+709 ARPIQQIINQM
-720 DANLAAPDALTMQ
+720 DPHLAASDPLTMQ

-744 FHSRLILI
+744 FNSRLILI
-752 FAIIAV
+752 FAIIALI
-758 VSAMAGLYGVLAY
+758 SAMAGLYGVLAY
-771 LVTQRTSEIGIRMAM
+771 LVTQRTSEIGIRIAL
-786 GAQRSEV
+786 GAQRSQV

-806 IGLALGF
+806 IGLALGL
-813 VGAAFAMQLVRKM
+813 VGSAFAVQLVRKM

-851 ACAVPAW
+851 ACAVPAC
-858 QASRLAPMQA
+858 QASRLAPIQA

>member
-1 MRWGKLFHRNQSDA
+1 V
-15 DLLQEIHRH
+15 
-24 LAEEIDENIGR
+24 
-35 GMSHEEARRQA
+35 A
-46 YLKFS
+46 YVI
-51 NPQRVREILW
+51 VREKVYLGTGMAEKKILW
-61 QQNTLAFIES
+61 QQNTQAFVYSI
-71 VSRDLKYALRTLS
+71 SRDLTYALRTLT

-98 LGIGANSA
+98 LGIGANAA

-118 LPYKDPGRLVTL
+118 LPYKDPGHLVTL

-146 GNFADWNKNSRSFE
+146 GNFADWKKNSRSFE

-231 GGDPAVVGRPIFLR
+231 GGNPSIVGRPIFLR
-245 GKPYTVIGI
+245 EKPYTVIGI
-254 MPAGFDYPEI
+254 MPAGFDYPDI

-271 AYHEGSAQ
+271 ASHEGSVH

-291 IARLKPETTIAQ
+291 IARLKSGTTMAQ
-303 AVGELDAIQKRIE
+303 AVSELDAIQKRIKQE
-316 QDYPGLPVEP
+316 YPRLPVEP

-344 LYTLLAATTCVL
+344 LYTLLAATACVL

-378 AIRRALGGNRWR
+378 AIRTALGGSRWR
-390 LMREQLTESILLAC
+390 SIRQQLTESLLLAC
-404 AGAGIGM
+404 AGGGIGI
-411 GLAYAAI
+411 GLAYVAI
-418 AWITHVRQN
+418 AWITYVRQD

-432 SIRVDALVLL
+432 SIRVDALALL
-442 FATGVA
+442 FVTGLA

-461 AASRERTLEALQES
+461 AAGKERTLEALQES
-475 SRLQSGGRSRARLRK
+475 SRSQSGGRSRARLRK
-490 ALLAVELALTVV
+490 ALLATEVGLTVI
-502 LLITAGLLLKSYER
+502 LLITAGLLLKSYQR
-516 LRSVDIGCATHNVL
+516 LRSVDLGCATNNVL

-536 PGPPPGRVAFLSQ
+536 PGPPQRRVAFLSQ
-549 LIERVR
+549 LVERVR
-555 TLPGV
+555 ALPGV
-560 KAAGLVTAAPGAG
+560 KAAGLVTAASGAG

-579 VTVVEHPPAAKGD
+579 VTVVEHPPAANGE

-630 AILSKRAVEEFFPG
+630 AILSKRAVDEFFPG
-644 EDPIGKHLKITQEP
+644 EDPIGKHLKITQAP
-658 NAPPVEIVGVVGDT
+658 DAPPLEIVGVVGDT

-678 DVWPMMYRPVYSGK
+678 DVWPMMYQPVYSGN

-701 SDQNVENF
+701 SEQDVESL
-709 ARPIQQIIKQM
+709 ARPIQQMINQM
-720 DANLAAPDALTMQ
+720 DPHLAGSDPVTMQ
-733 QIIDHSTSSAS
+733 QIIDRSTSSAS
-744 FHSRLILI
+744 FNSRLVLI
-752 FAIIAV
+752 FAIIALI
-758 VSAMAGLYGVLAY
+758 SAMAGLYGVLAY
-771 LVTQRTSEIGIRMAM
+771 LVTQRTSEIGIRMAL
-786 GAQRSEV
+786 GAQRSQV

-806 IGLALGF
+806 IGLALGL
-813 VGAAFAMQLVRKM
+813 VGAAFAVQLVSKM

-836 VFAGVAVVLSLVAAL
+836 VFAGVALVLSLVAAL
-851 ACAVPAW
+851 ACAMPAW
-858 QASRLAPMQA
+858 QASRLAPIDA
-868 LRME
+868 LRTE

>member
-1 MRWGKLFHRNQSDA
+1 MLLSD
-15 DLLQEIHRH
+15 RKSTWH
-24 LAEEIDENIGR
+24 LAMAEKKHGNKIDENVGR
-35 GMSHEEARRQA
+35 GMSPDQARRQA
-46 YLKFS
+46 YLKFG
-51 NPQRVREILW
+51 NPQQVREILW
-61 QQNTLAFIES
+61 QQHILAFVES
-71 VSRDLKYALRTLS
+71 ISRDLKYALRTLS

-98 LGIGANSA
+98 LGIGANAA
-106 LFTVVRSVLFKP
+106 LFTVVRSVLFRP

-146 GNFADWNKNSRSFE
+146 GNFADWKKNSRSFE

-210 DDRPDADATVVLSWG
+210 DDRPDTDATVVLSWG

-231 GGDPAVVGRPIFLR
+231 GGNPSIVGRPIFLR

-264 QDQLWTP
+264 QDQVWTP
-271 AYHEGSAQ
+271 AYHEGSAH

-291 IARLKPETTIAQ
+291 IARLKSGNTMAQ
-303 AVGELDAIQKRIE
+303 AVSELDAIQKRIKQE
-316 QDYPGLPVEP
+316 YPRLPVEP
-326 GVSGRLLLDDL
+326 GVNGRLLVDDL

-344 LYTLLAATTCVL
+344 LYTLLAATACVL

-378 AIRRALGGNRWR
+378 AIRTALGGSRWR
-390 LMREQLTESILLAC
+390 SIREQLTESLLLAC
-404 AGAGIGM
+404 AGGGIGL
-411 GLAYAAI
+411 GLAYVAV
-418 AWITHVRQN
+418 AWITYVRQD
-427 MARVD
+427 MVRVD
-432 SIRVDALVLL
+432 SIRVDALALL
-442 FATGVA
+442 FVTGVA
-448 LASGLLAGMIPAL
+448 LASGLLAGLIPAL
-461 AASRERTLEALQES
+461 AAGRGRTLEALQES
-475 SRLQSGGRSRARLRK
+475 SRSQSGGRSRAQLRK
-490 ALLAVELALTVV
+490 ALLAIEVGLTVI

-516 LRSVDIGCATHNVL
+516 LRSVDLGCATNNVL

-536 PGPPPGRVAFLSQ
+536 PGPPQRRVAFLSQ

-555 TLPGV
+555 ALPGV
-560 KAAGLVTAAPGAG
+560 KAAGLVTAAPGTG

-592 VLDPIARSA
+592 VLDPIGRSA
-601 DPGYFQAMQI
+601 DPDYFQAMQI
-611 PLLRGRTFSEAE
+611 PLLRGRTFSAAE
-623 RLQNANV
+623 RLQNAKV

-644 EDPIGKHLKITQEP
+644 EDPIGKHLKMTQEP
-658 NAPPVEIVGVVGDT
+658 DAPPLEIVGVVGDT

-678 DVWPMMYRPVYSGK
+678 DVWPMMYQPVYSGN

-701 SDQNVENF
+701 SEQDVENL
-709 ARPIQQIIKQM
+709 ARPIQQMINQM
-720 DANLAAPDALTMQ
+720 DPHLAASHPITMQ
-733 QIIDHSTSSAS
+733 QIVDRSTSSAS
-744 FHSRLILI
+744 FNSRLILI
-752 FAIIAV
+752 FAIIALI
-758 VSAMAGLYGVLAY
+758 SAMAGLYGVLAY
-771 LVTQRTSEIGIRMAM
+771 LVTQRTSEIGIRMAL
-786 GAQRSEV
+786 GAQRSQV
-793 LRMMLIDGLWPAW
+793 VRMMLIDGLWPAW
-806 IGLALGF
+806 IGLALGL
-813 VGAAFAMQLVRKM
+813 VGAAFAVQLVRKM

-851 ACAVPAW
+851 ACAIPAW
-858 QASRLAPMQA
+858 QASRLAPIQA
-868 LRME
+868 LRTE